1 MLDRCSVF
9 LRKERRC
16 NIGQCRRQLGW
27 CQVIF
32 LGCDLHRMLM
42 CGLETISGTLER
54 AGGRC
59 RSSYKVFSDLLRK
72 QYTKQQNNGP

>member
-27 CQVIF
+27 CHVIF
-32 LGCDLHRMLM
+32 LGCDLYRVLM
-42 CGLETISGTLER
+42 CRLGAISDALEHAGLHH
-54 AGGRC
+54 
-59 RSSYKVFSDLLRK
+59 YKG
-72 QYTKQQNNGP
+72 NE